1 MLKTKMKYMSASSI
15 KILITFLL
23 CSTIAIAQQQKK
35 KTEKDTLIYK
45 QKYGLRL
52 GADISK
58 LARTFF
64 DDAYTGV
71 EIMGDYRL
79 TKRIYLAGE
88 IGNEERTIENEVLN
102 NTTKGSYFK
111 GGIDL
116 NFYKNWLDMENMIY
130 VGFRGGASTFSQTL
144 NSYDIYNINNQY
156 WDEQFSV
163 EEGTEFKGLTA
174 IWGEILIGM
183 KAEVFNNFYAGINAQ
198 LKGLITETAPNNFEN
213 LYIPGFNR
221 TFDSGRFGVGFGFNL
236 SYLVPI
242 FKKDKIVVQEK
253 EAED

>member
-1 MLKTKMKYMSASSI
+1 MAY
-15 KILITFLL
+15 
-23 CSTIAIAQQQKK
+23 AQQ
-35 KTEKDTLIYK
+35 EKETVNDTLVYK

-52 GADISK
+52 GGDISK
-58 LARTFF
+58 LARTFL
-64 DDAYTGV
+64 DDNYTGF

-88 IGNEERTIENEVLN
+88 IGNEERTIENEVLS

-144 NSYDIYNINNQY
+144 NNYDIYNVNNQY
-156 WDEQFSV
+156 WNQQFTV
-163 EEGTEFKGLTA
+163 EEGTEFDGLTA
-174 IWGEILIGM
+174 IWAEIQIGI
-183 KAEVFNNFYAGINAQ
+183 KAEVFNNFYAGINTQ
-198 LKGLITETAPNNFEN
+198 LKFLVTETEPDNYEN

-221 TFDSGRFGVGFGFNL
+221 TFDSSNFGIGFGFNL

-253 EAED
+253 EAEE

>member
-1 MLKTKMKYMSASSI
+1 MKIQFMYASYI
-15 KILITFLL
+15 KRTVILLL
-23 CSTIAIAQQQKK
+23 FTTMAFAQEEK
-35 KTEKDTLIYK
+35 KTVKDTLIYK

-58 LARTFF
+58 LGRTFF
-64 DDAYTGV
+64 DDNYTGF

-79 TKRIYLAGE
+79 TKKIYLAGE
-88 IGNEERTIENEVLN
+88 IGNEERTIENEVLS

-130 VGFRGGASTFSQTL
+130 VGFRAGASTFSQTL
-144 NSYDIYNINNQY
+144 NSYRIYDVNHQY
-156 WDEQFSV
+156 WNDDLFSV
-163 EEGTEFKGLTA
+163 EEGEEFKGLTA
-174 IWGEILIGM
+174 IWAEIQIGI
-183 KAEVFNNFYAGINAQ
+183 KAEMFNNFYAGLNVQ
-198 LKGLITETAPNNFEN
+198 LKGLVTETAPDNYEN

-221 TFDSGRFGVGFGFNL
+221 TYDSGRFGVGFGFNL

-242 FKKDKIVVQEK
+242 FKKDKIVIQEK
-253 EAED
+253 EEE

>member
-1 MLKTKMKYMSASSI
+1 MFVSSI
-15 KILITFLL
+15 RSLAILLL
-23 CSTIAIAQQQKK
+23 LSTIAFAQEEK
-35 KTEKDTLIYK
+35 KTDTDTLVYK

-58 LARTFF
+58 LARTFL
-64 DDAYTGV
+64 DDNYTGF

-79 TKRIYLAGE
+79 TKKIYLAGE
-88 IGNEERTIENEVLN
+88 IGNEERTIDSEVLN

-111 GGIDL
+111 GGVDL

-130 VGFRGGASTFSQTL
+130 IGFRVGASTFSQTL
-144 NSYDIYNINNQY
+144 NRYDIYNVNNQY
-156 WDEQFSV
+156 WNQQLSI

-174 IWGEILIGM
+174 IWAEVQIGI
-183 KAEVFNNFYAGINAQ
+183 KAELFNNFYAGINTQ
-198 LKGLITETAPNNFEN
+198 LKFLVTETEPDNFEN

-221 TFDSGRFGVGFGFNL
+221 TFDSGSFGVGFGFNL

-242 FKKDKIVVQEK
+242 FKKDKVVVQEK
-253 EAED
+253 EAEE

>member
-1 MLKTKMKYMSASSI
+1 MLLFSLVAT
-15 KILITFLL
+15 
-23 CSTIAIAQQQKK
+23 AQGEEKE
-35 KTEKDTLIYK
+35 TVKDTLIFK

-58 LARTFF
+58 IARTFV
-64 DDAYTGV
+64 DDNYTGF

-116 NFYKNWLDMENMIY
+116 NFYRNWLDMENMIY
-130 VGFRGGASTFSQTL
+130 AGFRAGASTFSQTL
-144 NSYDIYNINNQY
+144 NNYSIYNINNQY
-156 WDEQFSV
+156 WNEQVSV
-163 EEGTEFKGLTA
+163 NEGEEFNGLTA
-174 IWGEILIGM
+174 TWLEIQIGI
-183 KAEVFNNFYAGINAQ
+183 KAELFNNFYAGFNVQ
-198 LKGLITETAPNNFEN
+198 LKGLISETEPNNFEN

-221 TFDSGRFGVGFGFNL
+221 TFDSGRFGTGFSFNL

-242 FKKDKIVVQEK
+242 FKKDKIVIQEK
-253 EAED
+253 EAE

>member
-1 MLKTKMKYMSASSI
+1 MKTQFMFASFIRSVI
-15 KILITFLL
+15 ILLL
-23 CSTIAIAQQQKK
+23 FSTMALAQEKK
-35 KTEKDTLIYK
+35 ETIKDTLIYK

-52 GADISK
+52 GADLSK

-64 DDAYTGV
+64 EDNYSGF

-79 TKRIYLAGE
+79 TKKIYLAGE
-88 IGNEERTIENEVLN
+88 IGNEERTLENEVLS

-116 NFYKNWLDMENMIY
+116 NMYKNWLDMENMIY
-130 VGFRGGASTFSQTL
+130 TGFRVGASTFSQTL
-144 NSYDIYNINNQY
+144 NNYSVYNVYNQY
-156 WDEQFSV
+156 WNEQVSI
-163 EEGTEFKGLTA
+163 EEGQEFKGLTA
-174 IWGEILIGM
+174 IWAELQFGL
-183 KAEVFNNFYAGINAQ
+183 KAELFNNLFAGINVQ
-198 LKGLITETAPNNFEN
+198 LKVLVSETVPDNYEN

-221 TFDSGRFGVGFGFNL
+221 TFDSGRFGAGFGFNL

-253 EAED
+253 AAE

>member
-1 MLKTKMKYMSASSI
+1 MYVSCIRSI
-15 KILITFLL
+15 IVLL
-23 CSTIAIAQQQKK
+23 LFSTLANAQDKK
-35 KTEKDTLIYK
+35 KTVKDTLVYK

-52 GADISK
+52 GADFSK

-64 DDAYTGV
+64 DDNYTGF

-88 IGNEERTIENEVLN
+88 IGNEERTIDNDFLN

-130 VGFRGGASTFSQTL
+130 VGFRGGASTFNQTL
-144 NSYDIYNINNQY
+144 NSYEIYNVNNQY
-156 WDEQFSV
+156 WNQQFTI
-163 EEGTEFKGLTA
+163 EEGTEFSGLTA
-174 IWGEILIGM
+174 FWVEILIGI
-183 KAEVFNNFYAGINAQ
+183 KAEIFNNFYAGINAQ
-198 LKGLITETAPNNFEN
+198 LKGLVAETVPDNYEN

-221 TFDSGRFGVGFGFNL
+221 TYDSGRFGVGFGFNL

-253 EAED
+253 DADE

>member
-1 MLKTKMKYMSASSI
+1 MAYA
-15 KILITFLL
+15 
-23 CSTIAIAQQQKK
+23 QQKK
-35 KTEKDTLIYK
+35 NTVKDTLVYK

-58 LARTFF
+58 LARTFLE
-64 DDAYTGV
+64 DNYTGF

-79 TKRIYLAGE
+79 TKKIYIAGE
-88 IGNEERTIENEVLN
+88 IGNEESTLVNEVLN

-111 GGIDL
+111 AGIDL
-116 NFYKNWLDMENMIY
+116 NMYKNWLDMENMIY
-130 VGFRGGASTFSQTL
+130 SGFRVGASTFSQTL
-144 NSYDIYNINNQY
+144 NSYDIYNVNNQY

-163 EEGTEFKGLTA
+163 EQGTEFKGLTA
-174 IWGEILIGM
+174 LWLEVQIGI
-183 KAEVFNNFYAGINAQ
+183 KAELFNNFFGGINVQ
-198 LKGLITETAPNNFEN
+198 LKSLVTETSPDNYEN

-253 EAED
+253 EAEE

>member
-1 MLKTKMKYMSASSI
+1 MA
-15 KILITFLL
+15 ILLL
-23 CSTIAIAQQQKK
+23 FSTIAFAQEEK
-35 KTEKDTLIYK
+35 KTVTDTLVYK

-58 LARTFF
+58 LGRTFF
-64 DDAYTGV
+64 DDNYTGF

-79 TKRIYLAGE
+79 TKKIYLAGE

-130 VGFRGGASTFSQTL
+130 VGFRAGASTFSQTL
-144 NSYDIYNINNQY
+144 NSYRVYDVNHQY
-156 WDEQFSV
+156 WNDDLFSV
-163 EEGTEFKGLTA
+163 EEGSEFNGLTA
-174 IWGEILIGM
+174 IWAEIQIGI
-183 KAEVFNNFYAGINAQ
+183 KAEMFNNFYAGINVQ
-198 LKGLITETAPNNFEN
+198 LKGLVTETAPDNLEN

-221 TFDSGRFGVGFGFNL
+221 TYDSGRFGVGFGFNL

-242 FKKDKIVVQEK
+242 FKKDKIVIQEK
-253 EAED
+253 EEE